1 MSHVV
6 GKERVKFY
14 SRPVVPGNQCLVPVI
29 KYAPDVSRAG
39 DDFTAEFLARRDSLD
54 TVRRSVC
61 QVASVSVQTLY
72 RETETQTEPY
82 TPHPPSA
89 ASPDRDRDLLAL
101 SSLSHGHG
109 LPLQTE
115 FDAERV
121 RRLVRLQQE
130 ELELE
135 ELHNGEKKERRDQ
148 ILSERQELDW
158 ESRERNLAE
167 MKNHRESALD
177 GYIKVRR
184 GRMVKGGNRT
194 HFVSLTTTNF
204 YLKTK
209 IVKKW

>member
-130 ELELE
+130 ELELDSWQDSLPLSDDGFTTDNKLVKSKVQIQIFLTQNIYNWLQGMFDLSRFMVGTGSDE
-135 ELHNGEKKERRDQ
+135 ESEILPAAQEKKLEED
-148 ILSERQELDW
+148 
-158 ESRERNLAE
+158 
-167 MKNHRESALD
+167 
-177 GYIKVRR
+177 
-184 GRMVKGGNRT
+184 
-194 HFVSLTTTNF
+194 SLF
-204 YLKTK
+204 LLQH
-209 IVKKW
+209 